1 MEFRSHARLS
11 TEHFRQSLVSSSLKI
26 TLHNWLRF
34 ITCSFLWA
42 QRSSLRRCKQ
52 NGGYLL
58 IIYYYNVWISGW
70 IASCSRPDVKM
81 SSIES
86 TLDALTSVD
95 SLVDTLKA
103 CIWKQDKVIREK
115 NEEIENLKSRVK
127 ELEKERN
134 QLHRYIARERANSL
148 TNVNTGAK
156 NIADGENRWGNQRE
170 TRYVINS
177 KQVAF
182 PLRSSNT
189 SWKIS
194 FIFTHGLRGNYCIF
208 P

>member
-1 MEFRSHARLS
+1 
-11 TEHFRQSLVSSSLKI
+11 
-26 TLHNWLRF
+26 
-34 ITCSFLWA
+34 
-42 QRSSLRRCKQ
+42 
-52 NGGYLL
+52 
-58 IIYYYNVWISGW
+58 
-70 IASCSRPDVKM
+70 M

-95 SLVDTLKA
+95 SLVDNLKA

-156 NIADGENRWGNQRE
+156 NIADGENR
-170 TRYVINS
+170 
-177 KQVAF
+177 
-182 PLRSSNT
+182 
-189 SWKIS
+189 
-194 FIFTHGLRGNYCIF
+194 
-208 P
+208 